1 MHCLKCGK
9 ETQDDQVFCQ
19 HCLES
24 MEAYP
29 VKPSTAIHLPNR
41 AEEPA
46 SKRPVRRKRA
56 PTLEEQL
63 AQTKTM
69 VRRLVVLAVA
79 LGFALAIS
87 VALLC
92 RGYLIAEV
100 TKLTGRNYT
109 IQTSEST

>member
-1 MHCLKCGK
+1 MHCLKCGS

-19 HCLES
+19 HCLET
-24 MEAYP
+24 MDAYP
-29 VKPSTAIHLPNR
+29 VKAGTAIHLPNR
-41 AEEPA
+41 SEESVSRRVP
-46 SKRPVRRKRA
+46 RRKRV

-63 AQTKTM
+63 AQTRTM
-69 VRRLVVLAVA
+69 VHRLVILAVT

-92 RGYLIAEV
+92 RGYVISQV

-109 IQTSEST
+109 IQTSESP